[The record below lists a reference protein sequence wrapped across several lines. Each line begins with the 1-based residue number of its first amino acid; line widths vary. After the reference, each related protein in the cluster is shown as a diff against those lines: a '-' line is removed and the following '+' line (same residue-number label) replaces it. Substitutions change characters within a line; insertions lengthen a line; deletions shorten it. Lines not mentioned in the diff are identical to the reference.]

1 MSVSISGEGS
11 VTGIDQGLN
20 VVGVV
25 TATQVKVGSAVTI
38 HSGGF
43 QVGSSDIHSTGLTIN
58 KINIGTGAS
67 ISSPATNVLTLGTN
81 NSERVRIGST
91 GSVGIGT
98 NESYGDSNASFTS
111 LSLGGNGTRYGLIEL
126 NKSDG
131 IAGSWIDCY
140 GTGGNG
146 DLRITTAGTSG
157 AITFWTGGEFTEKI
171 RITSSG
177 NLGIGTTN
185 PGAKLHVSGTGRFSE
200 SLYAN
205 PLTLSSSLSWIN
217 SAYGAISN
225 STVLSLNNLLIGQNI
240 RGYIS
245 SIDGGTADNS
255 FRNIVTYGA
264 GSMGHAGTEY
274 CFGGTTKFYN
284 GTAASTANTVF
295 TPTLSMQIDGSG
307 RVTMPSQP
315 MFSARTYSSSGNT
328 VQTNIVAFLWSTID
342 LNVGNSFNNTTGLF
356 TAPVAGNYAVSFNF
370 NRRASFG
377 NWSGAYIV
385 KNSTTIASSWF
396 PPSSDGNYLYA
407 PLTLNY
413 IINLA
418 ANDTIAFCYHNGYS
432 LPSTSNDGNF
442 ASIFLVG

>member
-20 VVGVV
+20 IVGVV

-43 QVGSSDIHSTGLTIN
+43 QIGSSDIHSTGIAVN
-58 KINIGTGAS
+58 RINIGTGAS

-81 NSERVRIGST
+81 NSERVRIDSSGN
-91 GSVGIGT
+91 VGIGSISASAKLHIRT
-98 NESYGDSNASFTS
+98 ES
-111 LSLGGNGTRYGLIEL
+111 GT
-126 NKSDG
+126 DT
-131 IAGSWIDCY
+131 AGSSNSHILFDLADD
-140 GTGGNG
+140 GGPG
-146 DLRITTAGTSG
+146 WAQRLWDSG
-157 AITFWTGGEFTEKI
+157 AGSIGLDGSFALDRRSSGTWTNVLTAK
-171 RITSSG
+171 RDTG

-240 RGYIS
+240 RGYIG
-245 SIDGGTADNS
+245 SIDGGTTDNS

-328 VQTNIVAFLWSTID
+328 VQANIVAFLWSTID

-407 PLTLNY
+407 PVTLNY

-418 ANDTIAFCYHNGYS
+418 ANDTIAFCYHNSYS